1 MSPDPFLPLQ
11 KGWQHQTR
19 PLHCHRSADMI
30 SHKACANLQQ
40 TAVQENLHT
49 LAHSLVLLNLG
60 DINDIFCLMNAYA
73 LEEDTVADSMPSLA
87 KSIMIKGLFSSLH
100 CPYAHVFN
108 CLWRPFVYTS
118 LGGCVPSRKN
128 GTEGIMLNLLYM
140 YYNHVTIIVCRFLL
154 PHSMGR
160 L

>member
-49 LAHSLVLLNLG
+49 LAHSLVLPNLG

-87 KSIMIKGLFSSLH
+87 KSI
-100 CPYAHVFN
+100 
-108 CLWRPFVYTS
+108 
-118 LGGCVPSRKN
+118 
-128 GTEGIMLNLLYM
+128 
-140 YYNHVTIIVCRFLL
+140 
-154 PHSMGR
+154 
-160 L
+160 